1 MKLISK
7 EELRQIISYAKIGYR
22 QGYLDGMECEK
33 YGVTEDELDSL
44 IEKNSKRIQ
53 QNMEKEFCAE

>member
-7 EELRQIISYAKIGYR
+7 KELGQIIAYSKIGYR
-22 QGYLDGMECEK
+22 QGFLDGMEFEK
-33 YGVTEDELDSL
+33 DEVTEDELDRL

-53 QNMEKEFCAE
+53 KNMEKELCV

>member
-7 EELRQIISYAKIGYR
+7 KELGQIISCANIGYR
-22 QGYLDGMECEK
+22 QGFLDGMEFEK
-33 YGVTEDELDSL
+33 DEVSEDELDSL

-53 QNMEKEFCAE
+53 KNMEKEFCV

>member
-7 EELRQIISYAKIGYR
+7 EELRQIISFANIGYR
-22 QGYLDGMECEK
+22 QGFLDGMKFEK
-33 YGVTEDELDSL
+33 DEVTEDELDSL

-53 QNMEKEFCAE
+53 KNMEKEFCV